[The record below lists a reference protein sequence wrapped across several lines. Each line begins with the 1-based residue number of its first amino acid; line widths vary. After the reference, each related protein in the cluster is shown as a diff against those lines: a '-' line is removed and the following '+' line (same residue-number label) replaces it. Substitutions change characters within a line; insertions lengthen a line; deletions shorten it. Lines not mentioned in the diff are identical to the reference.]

1 MQSTLSPTRTSR
13 KAAKRRSSVRS
24 SHSALGRYVDDRGC
38 LREVISQ
45 AGLAGTVL
53 VIDRDAC
60 TRGDGRL
67 LAHLAADEPVENAA
81 LICRLYLQ
89 DTRGE
94 GKRCRAL
101 SEDDLCAPPAS
112 AEGPQPQ
119 PDPKP
124 EMSAS
129 RLPDRRGGVYE
140 LRRVPGRNSIQQLR
154 WCRLS
159 DGDGSCLQQTTSL
172 RDVIA
177 QLETY
182 EPALELTNC
191 ALATHQEDAGLS
203 TVTLRA
209 ELFRVA
215 QSPIILNRRLRE
227 VMVATVAR
235 EKISMS
241 EIAVRCGRIKR
252 DCKGNESGETSWL
265 ARRLGILPDGGGGA
279 PTPWIHSEVLG
290 LIARRGLGVS
300 PREVEV

>member
-13 KAAKRRSSVRS
+13 KAGKRRSSARS
-24 SHSALGRYVDDRGC
+24 SHSELGRYVDDRGC

-53 VIDRDAC
+53 VIDRDA
-60 TRGDGRL
+60 RKRSDGRL

-101 SEDDLCAPPAS
+101 SEDDLCTPPVT
-112 AEGPQPQ
+112 AEGPQLQ
-119 PDPKP
+119 PDPMP
-124 EMSAS
+124 S
-129 RLPDRRGGVYE
+129 RLSDRRGGIYQ

-159 DGDGSCLQQTTSL
+159 NGHGSCLEQTTSL
-172 RDVIA
+172 REVIA

-182 EPALELTNC
+182 EPALELTYR
-191 ALATHQEDAGLS
+191 ALAAHQEDAGLS
-203 TVTLRA
+203 TVALRA
-209 ELFRVA
+209 ELFRVV
-215 QSPIILNRRLRE
+215 QSPIVLNRKLRE
-227 VMVATVAR
+227 IVVAIVAR

-290 LIARRGLGVS
+290 LIARRGLGLS